1 MTFALA
7 LDDLN
12 RSLRRRRGLDLLN
25 VKAQHGLRLATWL
38 SLLAG
43 SRPRPV
49 NLPHFHREARLDRHQ
64 LTTRSVAGS

>member
-12 RSLRRRRGLDLLN
+12 RSLRRRCGLDLLN

-38 SLLAG
+38 ARGFS
-43 SRPRPV
+43 P
-49 NLPHFHREARLDRHQ
+49 EA
-64 LTTRSVAGS
+64 